1 MRLLFVHRPFIER
14 FERAAFRERLANH
27 ARRWGI
33 AWLAL
38 VIAAAAFQTNFRF
51 GLNAS
56 PSLPNRLFLIHKGE
70 LPQRGQYV
78 AFRWPGGGPYP
89 AGVTF
94 VKIVAGMTGDSVT
107 ATCPVTSRELSAVPS
122 VVCSHL
128 RTTLAAC
135 AIQWHESRMPTRRQR
150 KTVMYNRA
158 ANSGDNFGKHSAN
171 VVQDKPRRVDSRRT
185 HRERLALPR

>member
-1 MRLLFVHRPFIER
+1 MRLLFIHRPFIDR
-14 FERAAFRERLANH
+14 FVPTVFRERLSHH

-33 AWLAL
+33 TYL
-38 VIAAAAFQTNFRF
+38 VFLIVAGLFQANFGF

-56 PSLPNRLFLIHKGE
+56 PSLPDRLFLIHKGE

-107 ATCPVTSRELSAVPS
+107 RIDRDYYVNGIAVGT
-122 VVCSHL
+122 V
-128 RTTLAAC
+128 
-135 AIQWHESRMPTRRQR
+135 
-150 KTVMYNRA
+150 KTVSRKGLPLEPGPVGILPPGRYYVHA
-158 ANSGDNFGKHSAN
+158 PHPDSL
-171 VVQDKPRRVDSRRT
+171 DSRY
-185 HRERLALPR
+185 ALTGWVAEDQIIGRAYALF